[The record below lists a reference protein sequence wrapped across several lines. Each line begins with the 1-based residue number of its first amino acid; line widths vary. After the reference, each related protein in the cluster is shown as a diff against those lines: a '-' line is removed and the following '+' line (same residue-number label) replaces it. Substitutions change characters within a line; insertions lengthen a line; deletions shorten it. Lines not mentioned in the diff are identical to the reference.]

1 METVFKKTANESGK
15 VCDAIVVVYLRGL
28 HSGSLHR
35 QQNAIDCDA
44 PPVSQTVPRLGK
56 LVFRARN
63 GANRVSM
70 ECASRNANDEMR
82 ITMGSGSVPLCLLR
96 QFLQILRG

>member
-56 LVFRARN
+56 LVFHVGKRETAFQW
-63 GANRVSM
+63 GVHH
-70 ECASRNANDEMR
+70 EMR
-82 ITMGSGSVPLCLLR
+82 ITMVSGSVPLCVSR